1 MKPDWDRLGD
11 EYADS
16 DTVVIGDVDCT
27 VHIEFCQK
35 FGVSGYPTIK
45 YFTASTP
52 ADGELYEGGRDF
64 NSLKAFA
71 DESLGPSCSNENLE
85 LCDAAQKATLEKYNA
100 MTSKERKALITEADG
115 KVAELEA
122 QFKRDT
128 EALQATY
135 ERMMKEK
142 DELIKS
148 KNTAE
153 LRLLKSIKA

>member
-1 MKPDWDRLGD
+1 MLIANFKYPIKLLQHNQNTGRN
-11 EYADS
+11 
-16 DTVVIGDVDCT
+16 
-27 VHIEFCQK
+27 EF
-35 FGVSGYPTIK
+35 T
-45 YFTASTP
+45 
-52 ADGELYEGGRDF
+52 DGELYEGGRDF

>member
-1 MKPDWDRLGD
+1 MSWCTI
-11 EYADS
+11 ES
-16 DTVVIGDVDCT
+16 DPGVFTELV
-27 VHIEFCQK
+27 EK

>member
-1 MKPDWDRLGD
+1 M
-11 EYADS
+11 
-16 DTVVIGDVDCT
+16 
-27 VHIEFCQK
+27 HIEFCQK

>member
-1 MKPDWDRLGD
+1 M
-11 EYADS
+11 
-16 DTVVIGDVDCT
+16 
-27 VHIEFCQK
+27 
-35 FGVSGYPTIK
+35 
-45 YFTASTP
+45 
-52 ADGELYEGGRDF
+52 
-64 NSLKAFA
+64 
-71 DESLGPSCSNENLE
+71 
-85 LCDAAQKATLEKYNA
+85 AQKATLEKYNA